1 MNASY
6 LFFQAIM
13 KLRLIKLIM
22 FNRCDRQI
30 QDKKDTRRYRDLRCD
45 THAIKLTLQDDG
57 IIMVLRHPLMR

>member
-1 MNASY
+1 
-6 LFFQAIM
+6 M